1 MMDEIENIGRQ
12 EVLQRYAAK
21 KALEDLRNGTAID
34 GAVLQLLNRYPL
46 FNYCRQ
52 ETIEADK
59 ILLKKIAASDDKE
72 LPLRRFCLK
81 LLRQFDQHQDIK
93 DFFQDLWEKS
103 SEYEIKLEVLWSL
116 LSYGDLSDDIYA
128 GISRHFDAAN
138 WDKWLPLIVEKLE
151 GDSEEKTHVKE
162 LMKRYFNL

>member
-1 MMDEIENIGRQ
+1 MMDDTENIGRQ
-12 EVLQRYAAK
+12 EVLHRYVAK
-21 KALEDLRNGTAID
+21 KALQDLRNGEAIE
-34 GAVLQLLNRYPL
+34 APVLKLLNIYPL

-52 ETIEADK
+52 ETTDDDK
-59 ILLKKIAASDDKE
+59 AVLKDIAASGKNE

-81 LLRQFDQHQDIK
+81 LLRQFENHPDIK
-93 DFFQDLWEKS
+93 DFFHELWKKS

-116 LSYGDLSDDIYA
+116 LSYGDLSEDIYA
-128 GISRHFDAAN
+128 GISAHFDAAN

-151 GDSEEKTHVKE
+151 GDTEEKTHVKE

>member
-1 MMDEIENIGRQ
+1 MDDIENIGRQ
-12 EVLQRYAAK
+12 EVLQRYVAK
-21 KALEDLRNGTAID
+21 KALQDLRTGTSIE
-34 GAVLQLLNRYPL
+34 GPVLQLLNHYPL

-52 ETIEADK
+52 ETTEIDK
-59 ILLKKIAASDDKE
+59 TILKDIAAAGQNE

-81 LLRQFDQHQDIK
+81 LLRQFEQHQDIK
-93 DFFQDLWEKS
+93 DFFQELWKKS

-116 LSYGDLSDDIYA
+116 LSYGDLSEDIYA
-128 GISRHFDAAN
+128 GISEHFDAAN

>member
-1 MMDEIENIGRQ
+1 MEEIENIGRQ
-12 EVLQRYAAK
+12 EVLQRYVAK
-21 KALEDLRNGTAID
+21 KALQDLRSAKVID
-34 GAVLQLLNRYPL
+34 GPVLQLLNTYPL

-52 ETIEADK
+52 ETSENDK
-59 ILLKKIAASDDKE
+59 AILKEIAVTEQNE

-81 LLRQFDQHQDIK
+81 LLRQFEQHQDIK
-93 DFFQDLWEKS
+93 DFFQDLWKS
-103 SEYEIKLEVLWSL
+103 SAEYEIKLEVLWSL
-116 LSYGDLSDDIYA
+116 LSYGDLSEDIYA
-128 GISRHFDAAN
+128 GISEHFDAAN